1 MQLNY
6 SIEDTIGIITP
17 ADTPDNSLHPDTTDK
32 CMELADF
39 LATPHLKA
47 AVIFVRSNHF
57 SRSWFTDKFC
67 DESKS
72 LSFKRVTEVISFAPV
87 PVAAVITDTCEGP
100 DLLLALAAHFR
111 FASDNTV
118 FKLGTTVK
126 DVRFSRLL
134 KKMLNSL
141 LSENR
146 IAGDLTDI
154 SAEEAHR
161 KGLIDW
167 SGETQALENEAQKF
181 LSRLTG
187 KRSPQL
193 IHTIMQSIHKA
204 SRMDIR
210 EALFE
215 ESRLFNIIL
224 RNRKEIYCKV

>member
-100 DLLLALAAHFR
+100 DLLLAL
-111 FASDNTV
+111 
-118 FKLGTTVK
+118 GTTVK
-126 DVRFSRLL
+126 DVRFSGLL

-193 IHTIMQSIHKA
+193 IHTIMQSIHNA